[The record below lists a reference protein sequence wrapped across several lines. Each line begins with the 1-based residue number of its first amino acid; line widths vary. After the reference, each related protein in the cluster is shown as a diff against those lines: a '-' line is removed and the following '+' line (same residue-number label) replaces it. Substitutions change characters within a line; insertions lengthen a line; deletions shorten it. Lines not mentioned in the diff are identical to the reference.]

1 MPNPTPPNRPPQG
14 LPVRSVQQLGAR
26 PTRPEGIKAAPVKP
40 GGKAPQTHA
49 QLGGD
54 VVQTVVTRNKFYR
67 EGYQTLLK
75 IAVAQ
80 GAVVLV
86 LAILV
91 VYKMFIEPTPVR
103 YFATFDDGKIIN
115 MQPLDDPAMTDAAVL
130 SWTAQAAADVMTFS
144 FLDYQRRLQSSES
157 YFTSVGWN
165 GFMKAIQDSRYLEGV
180 KENQQIVTAVPF
192 QSPVIV
198 DRGQSDNRYYWRI
211 QLPMVVT
218 FTSGE
223 KKATKRQLLNLM
235 IVRVSPLQNPSG
247 LGIEQWVASDI

>member
-1 MPNPTPPNRPPQG
+1 MQP
-14 LPVRSVQQLGAR
+14 
-26 PTRPEGIKAAPVKP
+26 
-40 GGKAPQTHA
+40 A

-54 VVQTVVTRNKFYR
+54 AVQTVVTRNKFYR

-80 GAVVLV
+80 GVVVLV
-86 LAILV
+86 LAALV

-115 MQPLDDPAMTDAAVL
+115 MTSLSDPTLSDAAVL
-130 SWTAQAAADVMTFS
+130 SWTSQSAADVMTFS
-144 FLDYQRRLQSSES
+144 FLDYQRRLQNSAN
-157 YFTSVGWN
+157 YFTSVGWD

-192 QSPVIV
+192 QAPVIV
-198 DRGQSDNRYYWRI
+198 QRGQTDGRYFWRI

-223 KKATKRQLLNLM
+223 KKGTKRQLLNLM
-235 IVRVSPLQNPSG
+235 IVRVSPLQNPAG
-247 LGIEQWVASDI
+247 LGIEQWVASDL